1 MRRLW
6 CDRLPC
12 GHIVGERADGTLL
25 LCVLKNRHGKDC
37 FHPLNKFAGE
47 IAEAQSSHSDMGTV
61 PRLKAVTSPAIRL
74 LPPPASLVPLLEG
87 CVNE

>member
-1 MRRLW
+1 MKRLW

-12 GHIVGERADGTLL
+12 GHIVGELPDGTLL
-25 LCVLKNRHGKDC
+25 LCVLKNRHEQPC
-37 FHPLNKFAGE
+37 FNP
-47 IAEAQSSHSDMGTV
+47 
-61 PRLKAVTSPAIRL
+61 RL